1 VSVAIDTLS
10 HTLKNLL
17 PSARLQETTLS
28 LSSPLRL
35 MLIDPEG
42 MDVPLSGGETD
53 AIFEAPP
60 YWSFCWGSG
69 KALADRL
76 LMTPSLVLGKTV
88 LDFGCGSGV
97 VAVAAALAGA
107 RRVIACDLD
116 PIALEAVRINARLND
131 CNIETLADLSLL
143 EESVDLLLAADVL
156 YDRDNLGL
164 LQVFRHCAPEV
175 LLADSRV
182 RDLCEPGY
190 HLLDSTDAVTEPD
203 LGELDS
209 VRTVRFYRAERD

>member
-1 VSVAIDTLS
+1 MNIVVDPLSQTLR
-10 HTLKNLL
+10 NLL
-17 PSARLQETTLS
+17 PSARLRETILS

-42 MDVPLSGGETD
+42 MDVPLSGEETD

-76 LMTPSLVLGKTV
+76 LTHPALVQGKTV

-97 VAVAAALAGA
+97 VAIAAALAGA
-107 RRVIACDLD
+107 KRVIACDLD
-116 PIALEAVRINARLND
+116 PIALDAARINAQLND
-131 CNIETLADLSLL
+131 CTLETLPDLSLL
-143 EESVDLLLAADVL
+143 RGTVDLLLAADVL
-156 YDRDNLGL
+156 YDSDNLGL
-164 LQVFRHCAPEV
+164 LQVFRHCASEV

-182 RDLCEPGY
+182 RDLSEPGY
-190 HLLDSTDAVTEPD
+190 HLLDAADAVTEPD

-209 VRTVRFYRAERD
+209 VRTVHFYRAESV